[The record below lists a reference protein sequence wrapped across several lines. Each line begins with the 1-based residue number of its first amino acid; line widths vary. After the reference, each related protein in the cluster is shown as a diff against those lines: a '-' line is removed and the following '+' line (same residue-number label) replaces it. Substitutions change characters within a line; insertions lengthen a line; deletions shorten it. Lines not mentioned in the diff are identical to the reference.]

1 MKRMLL
7 SALLGIVLACIMPA
21 ALASGINNY
30 FIIPDSDT
38 RLLTEEELWGWQYEA
53 VGYIYNEIFARHGR
67 PFRAGEKYDV
77 YFRSQAWYQVNSQYR
92 YGLLN
97 SVEQANERLVLY
109 ALSDFLITAF
119 CHD

>member
-7 SALLGIVLACIMPA
+7 SALLGMVLACIMPA

-77 YFRSQAWYQVNSQYR
+77 YFRSQA
-92 YGLLN
+92 
-97 SVEQANERLVLY
+97 
-109 ALSDFLITAF
+109 
-119 CHD
+119 

>member
-7 SALLGIVLACIMPA
+7 SALLGMVLACIMPA

-53 VGYIYNEIFARHGR
+53 VGYIYNEIFARHG
-67 PFRAGEKYDV
+67 P
-77 YFRSQAWYQVNSQYR
+77 
-92 YGLLN
+92 
-97 SVEQANERLVLY
+97 
-109 ALSDFLITAF
+109 ALSRRGKVRRVLPQPGVVPGQQPVSLRPAQQR
-119 CHD
+119 